1 LGESTL
7 LISARKSFLFS
18 FPGVFLYSIFV
29 VFPIFFGFY
38 LSLTDIASFVQK
50 LKFTGLQNYLT
61 IFSEER
67 FLNSLRVTI
76 FYVITTSVLI
86 NVLALLIAICIDA
99 SPNRY
104 LNAIARVLIYLP
116 AILTPIIIGFIW
128 YYIWKLGVPAVLKLI
143 GLGSL
148 VGSGFLGYDLAPF
161 SVIVST
167 SWMNI
172 GVAMLIYVS
181 ALLSVDSG
189 LIAAASIDGAGSWRR
204 LVSIKLPLIT
214 HAFIINFV
222 NTLVFAFKQFD
233 QIFSMTR
240 GGPGYV
246 TETMSIYIY
255 RVAFLNGQ
263 VGRASAAAYVL
274 FFMVMIVSLFIIVSL
289 NRRAVQ
295 K

>member
-1 LGESTL
+1 M

-18 FPGVFLYSIFV
+18 SPGVFLYSVFV
-29 VFPIFFGFY
+29 VFPILFGLY

-50 LKFTGLQNYLT
+50 LNFIGLQNYRT

-76 FYVITTSVLI
+76 LYVLTTSIII
-86 NVLALLIAICIDA
+86 NIFALFIAICIDA

-128 YYIWKLGVPAVLKLI
+128 YYIWKLGVPAILKPI
-143 GLGSL
+143 GLGAL
-148 VGSGFLGYDLAPF
+148 VGGGFLGYDLAPF

-181 ALLSVDSG
+181 GLLGVDSS
-189 LIAAASIDGAGSWRR
+189 LLDAASIDGAGSWRR
-204 LVSIKLPLIT
+204 LVAVKLPLIT

-222 NTLVFAFKQFD
+222 NTLVFTFKQFD
-233 QIFSMTR
+233 QIFSMTK

-246 TETMSIYIY
+246 TETISIYIY
-255 RVAFLNGQ
+255 KVAFLNGQ

-274 FFMVMIVSLFIIVSL
+274 FFMVMIVSVFIIVSL
-289 NRRAVQ
+289 NRRTVQ
-295 K
+295 R